1 MSASEHSIISAL
13 LVPLAICFT
22 LGTDTL
28 RTASTA
34 PAPLVRSC
42 AHIIPESPTV
52 ALGSR
57 FTAYC
62 ILSETCISRYHQDAK
77 GIFWKVKH
85 TNVSEE
91 QYATINTTVS
101 SVTLNVTSLLD
112 SFLTCNILAF
122 GQTPY
127 SLYGIFLTLGLPP
140 DKPENLT
147 CILFYDNISMCTWNP
162 GKPTFL
168 NTSFTLRSRWM
179 TGASWTTLDSRL
191 VRTRSLRNR
200 TSGAMGGNYECKA
213 ATNNTCTIP
222 KEKLQL
228 YVNTEI
234 WVEVE
239 NALGKVE
246 SDHLILDPITIVKFR
261 PPNIH
266 SLICVPELPN
276 AIKIEWDNPVNFV
289 DLKYIIRYRKN
300 TMEWD
305 EVPPEDTS
313 SKKTSFTLQ
322 GLKPY
327 TEYVVS
333 LKCMRSD
340 GQGFWSD
347 WSTERSVVTTEAKP
361 AKGPDLWREVLSES
375 EGKRHLRLKWK
386 ELERVDANGA
396 VLGYRIIVTRQ
407 ITRSL
412 EMYDTNNTNLDLML
426 TNDAYGINLTAYNS
440 AGESPKSFLHISAS
454 NSRGLRPVKNVRAYP
469 KDKQLWVEWT
479 SPNASVKAY
488 VIEWCIKSD
497 KIPCTIQWQKEPSTS
512 RGAFLRGDFEEMKR
526 YTIGVYPLYSNG
538 HGVVQSTEAYLQQGR
553 PAKAPDIRTKKV
565 EKYEVTLVWG
575 PVPLDDQRGFITNYT
590 IIYRSINRNES
601 SVVVGPDVTE
611 YSLSRLTG
619 DTLYMVRMRAST
631 EKGDTDGPELT
642 FTTLKFAK
650 GEIEAIVVPSCIGF
664 LLITLLGIIFC
675 FSNRNL
681 IKKYIW
687 PNIPDPSKSTIVKL
701 SPHIPTRHNFN
712 SKNQTYPEESF
723 TDVSVV
729 EITADDKKSFSEQ
742 DMKPLDL
749 LKKEMS
755 TSEGHSSGIGGS
767 SGMSS
772 PRQSVSDSEDSESA
786 QTTSST
792 VQYSTVV
799 LTGYRDQKPVL
810 PAHSFSRSESTQPL
824 LESEEKPDDQHVPGG
839 SDYKLQSSQYFKQS
853 CGQDE
858 RSVEGP
864 QGEQSQGQMS
874 LNKDALGHQRVLPEE
889 ELLECPTGNVSLAGG
904 EVAGDSETI
913 DSSSA
918 ACETKCYLPQIV
930 RKGGYMPQ

>member
-1 MSASEHSIISAL
+1 MGSAL
-13 LVPLAICFT
+13 LVPLVIFFT
-22 LGTDTL
+22 LGADTL
-28 RTASTA
+28 GTAATA
-34 PAPLVRSC
+34 PAQLVKSC

-52 ALGSR
+52 TLGSQ

-62 ILSETCISRYHQDAK
+62 ILSETCISRYHQDAR

-91 QYATINTTVS
+91 QYTTINRTVS
-101 SVTLNVTSLLD
+101 SVTLNVTSLMD
-112 SFLTCNILAF
+112 SFITCNILAF

-147 CILFYDNISMCTWNP
+147 CIMFYDNISMCTWNP
-162 GKPTFL
+162 GRPTFL
-168 NTSFTLRSRWM
+168 NTSFTLRTRWV

-191 VRTRSLRNR
+191 VRTKAPGNR
-200 TSGAMGGNYECKA
+200 ISRAKGGDYECKA

-222 KEKLQL
+222 NEKLQF

-246 SDHLILDPITIVKFR
+246 SDHLILDPITIVKFN
-261 PPNIH
+261 PPII
-266 SLICVPELPN
+266 SALKSVPELPN
-276 AIKIEWDNPVNFV
+276 AIKIEWHNPVDFV
-289 DLKYIIRYRKN
+289 DLKYIIRYRNSN

-327 TEYVVS
+327 TEYIVS
-333 LKCMRSD
+333 LRCMNSD

-347 WSTERSVVTTEAKP
+347 WSAERSVVTTEAKP
-361 AKGPDLWREVLSES
+361 AKGPDLWREFISDP

-386 ELERVDANGA
+386 ELERADANGA
-396 VLGYRIIVTRQ
+396 VLGYRIIVRRQ
-407 ITRSL
+407 IMRSV
-412 EMYDTNNTNLDLML
+412 EIYNTTNTNLDLML
-426 TNDAYGINLTAYNS
+426 TNDAYDISLTAYNS
-440 AGESPKSFLHISAS
+440 AGESPKSVLPISAS
-454 NSRGLRPVKNVRAYP
+454 NSRGLRPVKNVRAFP

-479 SPNASVKAY
+479 APNASVQAY

-497 KIPCTIQWQKEPSTS
+497 KIPCTVQWQKEPSTS
-512 RGAFLRGDFEEMKR
+512 QGAFLRGNFEEMKR
-526 YTIGVYPLYSNG
+526 YTISVYPFYSNG

-565 EKYEVTLVWG
+565 EKYEVALVWG
-575 PVPLDDQRGFITNYT
+575 PVPIDDQRGFITNYT
-590 IIYRSINRNES
+590 IIYRSINGNES
-601 SVVVGPDVTE
+601 SVVVDPNVTE
-611 YSLSRLTG
+611 YSLSPLTG

-701 SPHIPTRHNFN
+701 SPHTPTRHNFS
-712 SKNQTYPEESF
+712 SKNQAYPEESF

-742 DMKPLDL
+742 DMKPLDI
-749 LKKEMS
+749 LKNEMS
-755 TSEGHSSGIGGS
+755 TSEGHSSGLGGS

-792 VQYSTVV
+792 VQYSTVI

-810 PAHSFSRSESTQPL
+810 PQHSFSRSESTQPL
-824 LESEEKPDDQHVPGG
+824 LESEEKVDDQQVPEG
-839 SDYKLQSSQYFKQS
+839 SAYKLQSSPYFKQN

-858 RSVEGP
+858 RSLEGP
-864 QGEQSQGQMS
+864 PREQSHQGQMS
-874 LNKDALGHQRVLPEE
+874 LNKDALVGHLRVLPVE
-889 ELLECPTGNVSLAGG
+889 ELLKGPTGNVSLAGG
-904 EVAGDSETI
+904 EVAVDSETM
-913 DSSSA
+913 DSNSA
-918 ACETKCYLPQIV
+918 ACEETKSYLPQIV